1 MTVKSWFLNI
11 YMCMGVCLLA
21 QAPEPSREQT
31 HIADNGYNWHHY
43 MVSTYHSSLKKK
55 KTKKN
60 QSYWSSHAWDRENIK
75 WVWIY

>member
-1 MTVKSWFLNI
+1 
-11 YMCMGVCLLA
+11 MGVCLLA

-55 KTKKN
+55 TQKKIRAIGHPMPETGKIL
-60 QSYWSSHAWDRENIK
+60 SEFGYITL
-75 WVWIY
+75 YF